1 MSRTDVKDV
10 FAVKSE
16 YIQSPK
22 GLSPVSLR
30 PARPSDNL
38 SDIATSECE
47 GSKQL
52 PTDLKQ
58 TG

>member
-16 YIQSPK
+16 YIQSRK
-22 GLSPVSLR
+22 GLSSVSLR

-38 SDIATSECE
+38 SDITTSESE